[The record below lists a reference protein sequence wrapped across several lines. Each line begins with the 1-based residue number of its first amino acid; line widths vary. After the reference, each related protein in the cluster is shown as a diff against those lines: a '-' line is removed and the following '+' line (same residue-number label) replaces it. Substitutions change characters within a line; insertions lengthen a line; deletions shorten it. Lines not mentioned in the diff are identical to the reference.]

1 MWDSQN
7 PPPKRTRVN
16 PVSDLGGIQVQV
28 QRLPTPVRGRAGRL
42 PPCLTLTWI
51 AAVKSPFSKGGR
63 SLLCFGGQST
73 DSRGLLGVT
82 VFSREARWFLD
93 VIFERRG

>member
-1 MWDSQN
+1 M
-7 PPPKRTRVN
+7 R
-16 PVSDLGGIQVQV
+16 V
-28 QRLPTPVRGRAGRL
+28 QRLPAPVLGRAGPL

-63 SLLCFGGQST
+63 SLLCFGGQS
-73 DSRGLLGVT
+73 DDGRGLLGIT

-93 VIFERRG
+93 VVFECRS